1 MSKTLIIILLVV
13 VILIV
18 AAGAAIYFFMFR
30 GQDAEESQPQIEAGI
45 VFHTG
50 EVFVTNLRNSEL
62 LLKTDIFISVPDRN
76 LRILQ
81 DNVQLVRDRIIRV
94 LRSFTE
100 EDILKEDLQDIVGDR
115 IKSDLQ
121 NTLNIDKIIDVYFTE
136 FVVQ

>member
-30 GQDAEESQPQIEAGI
+30 GENTEESQPQEEVGI

-50 EVFVTNLRNSEL
+50 EVFVTNLKDSEL
-62 LLKTDIFISVPDRN
+62 LLKTDIFISVPNRN

-94 LRSFTE
+94 LRSFNE
-100 EDILKEDLQDIVGDR
+100 DDILMENLQDAVGDR
-115 IKSDLQ
+115 IKTDLQ
-121 NTLNIDKIIDVYFTE
+121 NTLNIDRILDVYFTE
-136 FVVQ
+136 FVLQ